1 MNAVR
6 GTVRACR
13 RRRGYVMVTMILS
26 LTVLLSF
33 LGLGIDVGYEEYVK
47 TRMQA
52 AADAAAVGGAQELRA
67 SGSTNLVTAAKG
79 DAAANGFTDG
89 SNGVAITVNNP
100 PATGYS
106 TADSTAVEVL
116 ISQSVPTFFMELI
129 GISSG
134 TVRARSVARL
144 GSGPT
149 CFYALDP
156 AVSGAFS
163 VSGGVTVQINCGVAV
178 DSSSATAL
186 SVSGGSHATAT
197 YFDVTGNA
205 TVYGGS
211 SISPAPVTGVMA
223 SSDPFSSLPK
233 PSVGGCDYTSKSIGN
248 GNSATLSPGTYC
260 KGIAVNGGSH
270 VTFNPGT
277 YILKGGGLVLS
288 NGSTITG
295 AGVTFFNTAATGYSY
310 GAITLNGGTTVTLSA
325 PTTGSL
331 AGILFFQDPSVGAAA
346 ASSFSNGASAIMNGT
361 LYFPTTALTFMG
373 GSSSAYTIIVAD
385 TVNFSGGA
393 TLNNNYSSLPGGSP
407 VKGGATLSE

>member
-6 GTVRACR
+6 RTARASR
-13 RRRGYVMVTMILS
+13 QRGYVVVTMLVS
-26 LTVLLSF
+26 MVVLLSF

-47 TRMQA
+47 TRMQT

-67 SGSTNLVTAAKG
+67 SGSTNLVAAAKG

-89 SNGVAITVNNP
+89 ANGVAITVNNP

-106 TADSTAVEVL
+106 TANSTAVEVL
-116 ISQSVPTFFMELI
+116 ISQNVPTFFMELI

-134 TVRARSVARL
+134 TVQARAVALL
-144 GSGPT
+144 GSGT
-149 CFYALDP
+149 SCFYALDP
-156 AVSGAFS
+156 AASGAFS
-163 VSGGVTVQINCGVAV
+163 VSGGVTVQINCGVMV
-178 DSSSATAL
+178 DSSSTTAM
-186 SVSGGSHATAT
+186 SVSGGSHVTAT

-211 SISPAPVTGVMA
+211 STSPAPMTGVTA
-223 SSDPFSSLPK
+223 SSDPFLSLPK
-233 PSVGGCDYTSKSIGN
+233 PSVGACDYTSKSVSN
-248 GNSATLSPGTYC
+248 GNTATLSPGTYC
-260 KGIAVNGGSH
+260 KGIAINGGSH

-277 YILKGGGLVLS
+277 YILKGGGLLLS

-310 GAITLNGGTTVTLSA
+310 GPITLNGGTTVTLSA

-331 AGILFFQDPSVGAAA
+331 AGILFFQDSSVGAAA
-346 ASSFSNGASAIMNGT
+346 ASSFSNGATAIMNGT

-373 GSSSAYTIIVAD
+373 GSASAYTIIVAD

-393 TLNNNYSSLPGGSP
+393 TLNNNYSALPGGSP

>member
-6 GTVRACR
+6 GTVRACGGR
-13 RRRGYVMVTMILS
+13 QGYVMVTMILS

-52 AADAAAVGGAQELRA
+52 AADAAAVGGAQEVRA

-186 SVSGGSHATAT
+186 SVSGLDQFTVQPVAGAAWIALTRRAGVAFGGHVADAGGTASR
-197 YFDVTGNA
+197 A
-205 TVYGGS
+205 TV
-211 SISPAPVTGVMA
+211 GV
-223 SSDPFSSLPK
+223 
-233 PSVGGCDYTSKSIGN
+233 
-248 GNSATLSPGTYC
+248 
-260 KGIAVNGGSH
+260 H
-270 VTFNPGT
+270 
-277 YILKGGGLVLS
+277 
-288 NGSTITG
+288 G
-295 AGVTFFNTAATGYSY
+295 AGP
-310 GAITLNGGTTVTLSA
+310 GA
-325 PTTGSL
+325 
-331 AGILFFQDPSVGAAA
+331 
-346 ASSFSNGASAIMNGT
+346 
-361 LYFPTTALTFMG
+361 
-373 GSSSAYTIIVAD
+373 
-385 TVNFSGGA
+385 
-393 TLNNNYSSLPGGSP
+393 
-407 VKGGATLSE
+407 ER

>member
-6 GTVRACR
+6 GTARTCR
-13 RRRGYVMVTMILS
+13 SRRGFVVVTMLVS
-26 LTVLLSF
+26 MVAVLAF

-47 TRMQA
+47 TRMQT
-52 AADAAAVGGAQELRA
+52 AADAAAVGAAQELRA
-67 SGSTNLVTAAKG
+67 SGSTNLVTAAKN

-89 SNGVAITVNNP
+89 ANAVIITVNNP

-116 ISQSVPTFFMELI
+116 ISQNVPTFFMELI

-134 TVRARSVARL
+134 TVRARAVARI
-144 GSGPT
+144 GSGTT

-156 AVSGAFS
+156 LASGAFS
-163 VSGGVTVQINCGVAV
+163 VSGGVTVQINCGVMV
-178 DSSSATAL
+178 DSSSNTAL
-186 SVSGGSHATAT
+186 SVSGGSHVTAP
-197 YFDVTGNA
+197 YIAVAGKA
-205 TVYGGS
+205 TVFGGS
-211 SISPAPVTGVMA
+211 SVSPAPVTGVTP

-233 PSVGGCDYTSKSIGN
+233 PPVGGCDYTSKSVSN
-248 GNSATLSPGTYC
+248 GATATLSPGTYC
-260 KGIAVNGGSH
+260 KGISVSGGSH
-270 VTFNPGT
+270 VTFNAGT
-277 YILKGGGLVLS
+277 YTIKGGGLSLS

-310 GAITLNGGTTVTLSA
+310 GPITLNGGTTVTLSA

-331 AGILFFQDPSVGAAA
+331 AGILFFQDPGVGAAA
-346 ASSFSNGASAIMNGT
+346 ASSFTNGATAIMNGA
-361 LYFPTTALTFMG
+361 LYFPTTALTYAG
-373 GSSSAYTIIVAD
+373 GSSSAYTTIVAD

-393 TLNNNYSSLPGGSP
+393 TLNNDYSSLPGGSP

>member
-1 MNAVR
+1 
-6 GTVRACR
+6 
-13 RRRGYVMVTMILS
+13 MVTMLVS
-26 LTVLLSF
+26 MVVLMGF

-67 SGSTNLVTAAKG
+67 SGSANLVAAAKG
-79 DAAANGFTDG
+79 DAASNGFTDG
-89 SNGVAITVNNP
+89 SKGVAITVNNP

-106 TADSTAVEVL
+106 TGNSTAVEVL
-116 ISQSVPTFFMELI
+116 ISQNVPTIFMQMI

-134 TVRARSVARL
+134 TVKVRAVALL
-144 GSGPT
+144 GSGT
-149 CFYALDP
+149 NCFYALDP
-156 AVSGAFS
+156 TASGAFS
-163 VSGGVTVQINCGVAV
+163 VSGGVTVQVNCGVMV
-178 DSSSATAL
+178 NSSSATAL
-186 SVSGGSHATAT
+186 SVSGGSHAAAT
-197 YFDVTGNA
+197 YFDVDGNY

-211 SISPAPVTGVMA
+211 SISPVPVTGVMP
-223 SSDPFSSLPK
+223 SSDPLSSLPK
-233 PSVGGCDYTSKSIGN
+233 PSVGGCDYTSKSVGN

-288 NGSTITG
+288 NGSSITG

-393 TLNNNYSSLPGGSP
+393 TLNNNYSALPGGSP